1 LTNLT
6 KKDVPFEWTNE
17 HQKSFDELKRIL
29 STEPLL
35 IYPDFSQ
42 PFIVECDAS
51 TKAIGAVLSQLYNGE
66 ERPIA
71 YCSR

>member
-6 KKDVPFEWTNE
+6 KKDAPVEWTAE
-17 HQKSFDELKRIL
+17 HQKAFNELKRNL

-42 PFIVECDAS
+42 PFTVACDVS
-51 TKAIGAVLSQLYNGE
+51 TKTIGAVLS
-66 ERPIA
+66 
-71 YCSR
+71 